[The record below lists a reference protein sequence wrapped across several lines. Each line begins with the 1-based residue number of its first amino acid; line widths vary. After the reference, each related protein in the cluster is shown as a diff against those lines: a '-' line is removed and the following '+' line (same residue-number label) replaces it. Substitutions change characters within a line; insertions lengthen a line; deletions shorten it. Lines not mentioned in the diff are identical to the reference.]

1 MSRSAFVLS
10 VLLALES
17 VPALA
22 QEPAPRTGT
31 TKTSRGTKK
40 AGAPKTAG
48 TQKKATASKA
58 TGKSSGTTKVS
69 GTGSSKRRR
78 KPTASEATPAPSD
91 APLSES

>member
-31 TKTSRGTKK
+31 TKASRGTKK
-40 AGAPKTAG
+40 KP
-48 TQKKATASKA
+48 TASKA
-58 TGKSSGTTKVS
+58 TGKTSGTAKVS

-78 KPTASEATPAPSD
+78 KPTAAEATPAPSD
-91 APLSES
+91 APLSESLP